1 MGGHGLG
8 CLRLIT
14 LGFALLTHRGCQT
27 RMQARLWHPL
37 RDQGSGPPKHGMP
50 GAQVEIGRAHV

>member
-14 LGFALLTHRGCQT
+14 LGFALLTIGDARRACRHASGIPCATKVLAPQSMGCQAHKW
-27 RMQARLWHPL
+27 ARL
-37 RDQGSGPPKHGMP
+37 
-50 GAQVEIGRAHV
+50 